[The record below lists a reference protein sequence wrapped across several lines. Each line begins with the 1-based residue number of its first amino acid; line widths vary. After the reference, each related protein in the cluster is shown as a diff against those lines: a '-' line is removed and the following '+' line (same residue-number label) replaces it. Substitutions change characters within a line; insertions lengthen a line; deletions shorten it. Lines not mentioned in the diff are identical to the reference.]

1 MRKPLTKTESAYLK
15 AAFELGGASLAIA
28 PSALSRF
35 FNVNRVSALEV
46 LRHLSSKGYGVYYPR
61 KGLVLTERGA
71 EAARAMI
78 RKHRL
83 FECLL
88 YDKLG
93 VARRDV
99 CAESEDMELLVSDR
113 LASKM
118 EKALGH
124 PDTCPCGKPISSAR
138 RK

>member
-1 MRKPLTKTESAYLK
+1 MPHSLTHTESAYLK
-15 AAFELGGASLAIA
+15 AAYELGGATSAIP

-35 FNVNRVSALEV
+35 FDVNRVSALEM
-46 LRHLSSKGYGVYYPR
+46 LRRLSAKGYGSYHPHE
-61 KGLVLTERGA
+61 GLVLTALGV

-88 YDKLG
+88 YEKLG

-124 PDTCPCGKPISSAR
+124 PHTCPCGKPIDKGR
-138 RK
+138 GR